1 MSDDENKVAAEG
13 FSLEALQA
21 GDPEEFSRLV
31 DAYSNN
37 IYRLA
42 IKMLNQQEDA
52 EDVLQETFIKAYRGL
67 KSFDGRSK
75 LSTWLFRIAT
85 NEALMVI
92 RRKHPEFVSIDEPID
107 TEEGEQEPIQ
117 IVDWCCLPEEELLS
131 EESRERLDE
140 AVQKLPEK
148 LKVVFL
154 LRDIN
159 DLSTHETAEVLGLTD
174 TAVKTRL
181 SRARLR
187 LREELSSYF
196 ADRTAELREA
206 QADGSPNNNQEEPI
220 EHAPSL
226 IREKQDD
233 K

>member
-1 MSDDENKVAAEG
+1 MNGNVNKVETEG

-21 GDPEEFSRLV
+21 GDPEEFSRIV
-31 DAYSNN
+31 DAYSSK

-42 IKMLNQQEDA
+42 TKMLNQQQDA

-75 LSTWLFRIAT
+75 ISTWLFRIAT
-85 NEALMVI
+85 NEALMVL
-92 RRKHPEFVSIDEPID
+92 RRKHPEVVSIDEPIE

-131 EESRERLDE
+131 EETKERLDA
-140 AVQKLPEK
+140 AVQKLPER
-148 LKVVFL
+148 LRVVFI

-159 DLSTHETAEVLGLTD
+159 DLSTHETAEILGLSD

-187 LREELSSYF
+187 LREELSAYF
-196 ADRTAELREA
+196 GERTNAVNRVQLDKLIHTSQREPGER
-206 QADGSPNNNQEEPI
+206 DS
-220 EHAPSL
+220 SL
-226 IREKQDD
+226 QRRR
-233 K
+233 

>member
-1 MSDDENKVAAEG
+1 MNDDENKVEAEG
-13 FSLEALQA
+13 FSLKELQA
-21 GDPEEFSRLV
+21 GDQEEFSRLV

-37 IYRLA
+37 IYSLA
-42 IKMLNQQEDA
+42 IKMLNQQQDA

-92 RRKHPEFVSIDEPID
+92 RRKQPQFVSIEEPID
-107 TEEGEQEPIQ
+107 SDESEQEPLQ
-117 IVDWCCLPEEELLS
+117 IVDWCCLPEKELLS

-140 AVQKLPEK
+140 AVQNLPEK

-159 DLSTHETAEVLGLTD
+159 DLSTHETAEVLNLTD

-187 LREELSSYF
+187 LREELSTYF
-196 ADRTAELREA
+196 GIKTDELREKQSDKA
-206 QADGSPNNNQEEPI
+206 AKSNQSKPK

-226 IREKQDD
+226 
-233 K
+233 

>member
-1 MSDDENKVAAEG
+1 MTDDENKVETEG
-13 FSLEALQA
+13 FSLTALQA

-31 DAYSNN
+31 DAYSSK

-42 IKMLNQQEDA
+42 VKMLNQQQDA
-52 EDVLQETFIKAYRGL
+52 EDVLQETFVKAYRGL

-92 RRKHPEFVSIDEPID
+92 RRKHPDTVSIDEPIETD
-107 TEEGEQEPIQ
+107 EGEQEPIQ
-117 IVDWCCLPEEELLS
+117 IIDWCCLPENELLS
-131 EESRERLDE
+131 EESRAKLDA
-140 AVQKLPEK
+140 AVQKLPER
-148 LKVVFL
+148 LRVVFL

-159 DLSTHETAEVLGLTD
+159 DLSTHETAEILGLSD

-187 LREELSSYF
+187 LREELSAYF
-196 ADRTAELREA
+196 GERVNDLREA
-206 QADGSPNNNQEEPI
+206 KVNRPD
-220 EHAPSL
+220 HAV
-226 IREKQDD
+226 
-233 K
+233 